1 MLSILLWIYK
11 KYDRSV
17 RFQQHKEM
25 IAQHDV
31 KQAIHT
37 LNYYLQN
44 TGNCNRFM

>member
-1 MLSILLWIYK
+1 MNLQ

-37 LNYYLQN
+37 LNY
-44 TGNCNRFM
+44 